1 MAGIVDYSYT
11 NLARIAATAMA
22 NGWLTVYDEGS
33 QERMR
38 IMGVETR
45 SSHCV
50 VINVRR
56 ELSNGE
62 ASTREI

>member
-1 MAGIVDYSYT
+1 MVDYTYT
-11 NLARIAATAMA
+11 ELARIASEAMA

-56 ELSNGE
+56 ELSHGE
-62 ASTREI
+62 ASTRAV

>member
-1 MAGIVDYSYT
+1 MAGVVDYTYT
-11 NLARIAATAMA
+11 NLARIATSAMVD
-22 NGWLTVYDEGS
+22 GWLTVYDEGT

-56 ELSNGE
+56 ELSDGE